1 MSYQEVSESSLLYV
15 LVIVS
20 LLIIAA
26 ICVYY
31 LLLCM
36 RKAKEMGI
44 SKQKVNE
51 IIKSTAIFSI
61 VPSIAIAIGLVTL
74 VIVIGIPY
82 AWFRLSVIGS
92 VSYELMASNM
102 ALSALK
108 LDLANADADAFG
120 LIMWVMCVPITS
132 TVLANIFVCKPM
144 HLGTMRVGSGDKKWG
159 ALSQTTFMTALLVVL
174 IVPMIF
180 GGLVGLLTF
189 VTSAL
194 IAVVVSMLAK
204 KTGAKWMNDF
214 ILAICLIGAMGM
226 SIVYTNLLRA
236 GFRGT
241 GDPPVPERQL

>member
-108 LDLANADADAFG
+108 LDLANADADA
-120 LIMWVMCVPITS
+120 CVPITS

-226 SIVYTNLLRA
+226 SIVYTNLL
-236 GFRGT
+236 G
-241 GDPPVPERQL
+241 

>member
-1 MSYQEVSESSLLYV
+1 MSYKEVSESSLLYI
-15 LVIVS
+15 LVIAS

-26 ICVYY
+26 ICIYY
-31 LLLCM
+31 LMICI

-102 ALSALK
+102 ALSALN

-120 LIMWVMCVPITS
+120 MIMWVMCIPITS

-144 HLGTMRVGSGDKKWG
+144 HLGTMRIGSGDKKWG

-189 VTSAL
+189 VTSSL
-194 IAVVVSMLAK
+194 IAVAVSMLAK
-204 KTGAKWMNDF
+204 KTGAKWLNDF
-214 ILAICLIGAMGM
+214 VLAICLIGAMGM
-226 SIVYTNLLRA
+226 SIVYTNIL
-236 GFRGT
+236 G
-241 GDPPVPERQL
+241 

>member
-102 ALSALK
+102 ALSAFK

-226 SIVYTNLLRA
+226 SIVYTNLL
-236 GFRGT
+236 G
-241 GDPPVPERQL
+241 

>member
-15 LVIVS
+15 PVIVS

-226 SIVYTNLLRA
+226 SIVYTNLL
-236 GFRGT
+236 G
-241 GDPPVPERQL
+241 

>member
-44 SKQKVNE
+44 SKQKVTE

-214 ILAICLIGAMGM
+214 IRAICLIGAMGM
-226 SIVYTNLLRA
+226 SIVYTNLL
-236 GFRGT
+236 G
-241 GDPPVPERQL
+241 

>member
-1 MSYQEVSESSLLYV
+1 MSYKEVSESSLLYV

-51 IIKSTAIFSI
+51 IIKSTAIFSV
-61 VPSIAIAIGLVTL
+61 VPSIAITIGLVTL

-102 ALSALK
+102 ALSALN
-108 LDLANADADAFG
+108 LDLANADAAAFG

-189 VTSAL
+189 ITSAL

-226 SIVYTNLLRA
+226 SIVYTNLL
-236 GFRGT
+236 G
-241 GDPPVPERQL
+241 

>member
-204 KTGAKWMNDF
+204 KTGAKGMNDF

-226 SIVYTNLLRA
+226 SIVYTNLL
-236 GFRGT
+236 G
-241 GDPPVPERQL
+241 

>member
-1 MSYQEVSESSLLYV
+1 MSYKEVSESSLLYV

-174 IVPMIF
+174 IVPMMF

-226 SIVYTNLLRA
+226 SIVYTNLL
-236 GFRGT
+236 G
-241 GDPPVPERQL
+241 

>member
-194 IAVVVSMLAK
+194 IAVVVSMLTK

-226 SIVYTNLLRA
+226 SIVYTNLL
-236 GFRGT
+236 G
-241 GDPPVPERQL
+241 

>member
-226 SIVYTNLLRA
+226 SIVYTNLL
-236 GFRGT
+236 G
-241 GDPPVPERQL
+241 

>member
-180 GGLVGLLTF
+180 AGLVGLLTF

-226 SIVYTNLLRA
+226 SIVYTNLL
-236 GFRGT
+236 G
-241 GDPPVPERQL
+241 

>member
-144 HLGTMRVGSGDKKWG
+144 HLGTMRVGSGDKRWG

-226 SIVYTNLLRA
+226 SIVYTNLL
-236 GFRGT
+236 G
-241 GDPPVPERQL
+241 

>member
-159 ALSQTTFMTALLVVL
+159 ALCQTTFMTALLVVL

-226 SIVYTNLLRA
+226 SIVYTNLL
-236 GFRGT
+236 G
-241 GDPPVPERQL
+241 

>member
-194 IAVVVSMLAK
+194 SAVVVSMLAK

-226 SIVYTNLLRA
+226 SIVYTNLL
-236 GFRGT
+236 G
-241 GDPPVPERQL
+241 

>member
-132 TVLANIFVCKPM
+132 TVLANIFVCKPL
-144 HLGTMRVGSGDKKWG
+144 HLGTMRRQEVGR
-159 ALSQTTFMTALLVVL
+159 AF
-174 IVPMIF
+174 P
-180 GGLVGLLTF
+180 
-189 VTSAL
+189 
-194 IAVVVSMLAK
+194 
-204 KTGAKWMNDF
+204 NDF
-214 ILAICLIGAMGM
+214 YDSFAGRTDRADDIRRIGWTAD
-226 SIVYTNLLRA
+226 LCH
-236 GFRGT
+236 
-241 GDPPVPERQL
+241 

>member
-180 GGLVGLLTF
+180 G
-189 VTSAL
+189 
-194 IAVVVSMLAK
+194 
-204 KTGAKWMNDF
+204 
-214 ILAICLIGAMGM
+214 
-226 SIVYTNLLRA
+226 
-236 GFRGT
+236 
-241 GDPPVPERQL
+241 

>member
-1 MSYQEVSESSLLYV
+1 MSYKEVSESSLLYV

-31 LLLCM
+31 LILCM

-51 IIKSTAIFSI
+51 IIKSTAIFSV
-61 VPSIAIAIGLVTL
+61 VPSIAITIGLVTL

-102 ALSALK
+102 ALSTLN
-108 LDLANADADAFG
+108 LDLANADAAAFG

-189 VTSAL
+189 ITSAL

-226 SIVYTNLLRA
+226 SVVYTNLL
-236 GFRGT
+236 G
-241 GDPPVPERQL
+241 

>member
-214 ILAICLIGAMGM
+214 ILAICLIGAMSM
-226 SIVYTNLLRA
+226 SIVYTNLL
-236 GFRGT
+236 G
-241 GDPPVPERQL
+241 

>member
-15 LVIVS
+15 LVS

-226 SIVYTNLLRA
+226 SIVYTNLL
-236 GFRGT
+236 G
-241 GDPPVPERQL
+241 

>member
-204 KTGAKWMNDF
+204 KTGAKMNDF

-226 SIVYTNLLRA
+226 SIVYTNLL
-236 GFRGT
+236 G
-241 GDPPVPERQL
+241 

>member
-226 SIVYTNLLRA
+226 SVVYTNLL
-236 GFRGT
+236 G
-241 GDPPVPERQL
+241 

>member
-1 MSYQEVSESSLLYV
+1 MSYQEVSESSLLCV

-226 SIVYTNLLRA
+226 SIVYTNLL
-236 GFRGT
+236 G
-241 GDPPVPERQL
+241 

>member
-226 SIVYTNLLRA
+226 SIVYTNLLR
-236 GFRGT
+236 
-241 GDPPVPERQL
+241 

>member
-1 MSYQEVSESSLLYV
+1 MSYQEVSESNLLYV

-226 SIVYTNLLRA
+226 SIVYTNLL
-236 GFRGT
+236 G
-241 GDPPVPERQL
+241 

>member
-204 KTGAKWMNDF
+204 KTGTKWMNDF

-226 SIVYTNLLRA
+226 SIVYTNLL
-236 GFRGT
+236 G
-241 GDPPVPERQL
+241 

>member
-1 MSYQEVSESSLLYV
+1 MSYKDVSESSLLYV

-44 SKQKVNE
+44 SKQKVKE
-51 IIKSTAIFSI
+51 IIKSTAIFSV
-61 VPSIAIAIGLVTL
+61 VPSIAITIGLVTL

-102 ALSALK
+102 ALNALN

-120 LIMWVMCVPITS
+120 LIMWVMCIPITS

-174 IVPMIF
+174 IIPMIF

-214 ILAICLIGAMGM
+214 ILAICLIGAMAM
-226 SIVYTNLLRA
+226 SIVYTNLL
-236 GFRGT
+236 G
-241 GDPPVPERQL
+241 

>member
-1 MSYQEVSESSLLYV
+1 MSYQEVSESSCLYV

-226 SIVYTNLLRA
+226 SIVYTNLL
-236 GFRGT
+236 G
-241 GDPPVPERQL
+241 

>member
-1 MSYQEVSESSLLYV
+1 M
-15 LVIVS
+15 
-20 LLIIAA
+20 
-26 ICVYY
+26 
-31 LLLCM
+31 
-36 RKAKEMGI
+36 
-44 SKQKVNE
+44 
-51 IIKSTAIFSI
+51 
-61 VPSIAIAIGLVTL
+61 PSIAIAIGLVTL

-120 LIMWVMCVPITS
+120 LIYVGDVRTDHL

-204 KTGAKWMNDF
+204 KTGAKWDERFHTCHLSDWRDGYVDRLHEFVGIGGDENEKRKEDK
-214 ILAICLIGAMGM
+214 AIRRT
-226 SIVYTNLLRA
+226 V
-236 GFRGT
+236 F
-241 GDPPVPERQL
+241 

>member
-61 VPSIAIAIGLVTL
+61 VPSIAIEIGLVTL

-226 SIVYTNLLRA
+226 SIVYTNLL
-236 GFRGT
+236 G
-241 GDPPVPERQL
+241 

>member
-1 MSYQEVSESSLLYV
+1 MSYQEVSKSSLLYV

-226 SIVYTNLLRA
+226 SIVYTNLL
-236 GFRGT
+236 G
-241 GDPPVPERQL
+241 

>member
-174 IVPMIF
+174 IVPLIF

-226 SIVYTNLLRA
+226 SIVYTNLL
-236 GFRGT
+236 G
-241 GDPPVPERQL
+241 

>member
-189 VTSAL
+189 VTSAP

-226 SIVYTNLLRA
+226 SIVYTNLL
-236 GFRGT
+236 G
-241 GDPPVPERQL
+241 

>member
-1 MSYQEVSESSLLYV
+1 MSYKEVSESSLLYV

-44 SKQKVNE
+44 SKQKVKE
-51 IIKSTAIFSI
+51 IIKSTAIFSV
-61 VPSIAIAIGLVTL
+61 VPSIAITIGLVTL

-102 ALSALK
+102 ALNALNI
-108 LDLANADADAFG
+108 DLASADADAFG
-120 LIMWVMCVPITS
+120 LIMWVMCIPITS

-174 IVPMIF
+174 IIPMIF

-226 SIVYTNLLRA
+226 SIVYTNLL
-236 GFRGT
+236 G
-241 GDPPVPERQL
+241 

>member
-159 ALSQTTFMTALLVVL
+159 PLSQTTFMTALLVVL

-226 SIVYTNLLRA
+226 SIVYTNLL
-236 GFRGT
+236 G
-241 GDPPVPERQL
+241 

>member
-92 VSYELMASNM
+92 VSYELMASKM

-226 SIVYTNLLRA
+226 SIVYTNLL
-236 GFRGT
+236 G
-241 GDPPVPERQL
+241 

>member
-82 AWFRLSVIGS
+82 AWFPLSVIGS

-226 SIVYTNLLRA
+226 SIVYTNLL
-236 GFRGT
+236 G
-241 GDPPVPERQL
+241 

>member
-1 MSYQEVSESSLLYV
+1 MSYKEVSESSLLYV

-51 IIKSTAIFSI
+51 IIKSTAIFSV
-61 VPSIAIAIGLVTL
+61 VPSIAITIGLVTL

-108 LDLANADADAFG
+108 LDLANADAAAFG

-189 VTSAL
+189 ITSAL

-226 SIVYTNLLRA
+226 SIVYTNLL
-236 GFRGT
+236 G
-241 GDPPVPERQL
+241 